1 MIAACFCLR
10 CDIETLS
17 MEELVL
23 RNAVTAMEGQLRLAN
38 SAEALAV
45 RAARNAGKAADR
57 ATHRPGGCASSA
69 RKVIVWE
76 GGGGG

>member
-23 RNAVTAMEGQLRLAN
+23 RNAVTAMEGQLRLAK

-45 RAARNAGKAADR
+45 RSARNASKAADR
-57 ATHRPGGCASSA
+57 ATRRPGGCASIA
-69 RKVIVWE
+69 RKVGR
-76 GGGGG
+76 GGE